1 MKQISI
7 FILLLLLVGCA
18 NTEKENISYFQNPNN
33 LVRIPVIEKVIEGQK
48 LSFIIDSGANM
59 SIIDSVWYSNNK
71 NLFEHD
77 SEINILLTGIS
88 GVINTKSKIIYT
100 EIDGNYVVFTTSDL
114 SPIINNLC
122 RQGYN
127 IVGILGSDYLQD
139 NNLVIDYYRQA
150 VYSAK

>member
-1 MKQISI
+1 MKKISI
-7 FILLLLLVGCA
+7 FILLLLLIGCSSK
-18 NTEKENISYFQNPNN
+18 EKDNISYFQNPSN
-33 LVRIPVIEKVIEGQK
+33 VVKIPVIEKVVEGQK

-59 SIIDSVWYSNNK
+59 SIIDSIWYSSNE

-88 GVINTKSKIIYT
+88 GVVSTKSKVIYT

-114 SPIINNLC
+114 SPVIINLR

-127 IVGILGSDYLQD
+127 VVGILGSDYFQD
-139 NNLVIDYYRQA
+139 NNLIIDYNKQA